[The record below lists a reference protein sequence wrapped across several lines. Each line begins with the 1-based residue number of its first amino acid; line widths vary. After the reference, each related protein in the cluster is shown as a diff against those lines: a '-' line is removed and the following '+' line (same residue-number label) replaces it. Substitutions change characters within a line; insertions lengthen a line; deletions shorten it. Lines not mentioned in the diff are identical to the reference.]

1 MHILIAED
9 EPKTRSYLMKGLTEN
24 GFTADTASDGRTALR
39 FAEEHVYDALVLD
52 VMLPAMD
59 GWSIV
64 NRLRAA
70 GNRTP
75 VLFLTA
81 RDRVEDRV
89 RGLELGGDDYLVK
102 PFAFS
107 ELLARLRSLLR
118 RGVLPQADVLRA
130 ADLAIDPV
138 RHRAERAGQVL
149 NLTPKEF
156 ALLALLVRNAG
167 RVLTRIHIAESV
179 WGVDFDTQTNVVDV
193 VIRRLRNKV
202 DAPFDDALIHT
213 VRGMGYVV
221 EKR

>member
-9 EPKTRSYLMKGLTEN
+9 EVKTSAYLVKGLTEN
-24 GFTADTASDGRTALR
+24 GFTVDTAADGRTALR
-39 FAEEHVYDALVLD
+39 LVREHVYDALVLD
-52 VMLPAMD
+52 VMLPVLD
-59 GWSIV
+59 GWSV
-64 NRLRAA
+64 VQALRAT
-70 GNRTP
+70 GSRIP

-89 RGLELGGDDYLVK
+89 RGLELGGDDYLIK

-118 RGVLPQADVLRA
+118 RGAELQPEMLQV
-130 ADLAIDPV
+130 ADLVIDPV

-149 NLTPKEF
+149 HLTPKEF
-156 ALLALLVRNAG
+156 ALLALLARSAG
-167 RVLTRIHIAESV
+167 RVFARTYIAENV

-193 VIRRLRNKV
+193 VIRRLRAKV
-202 DAPFDDALIHT
+202 DAPFDCPLIHT

>member
-9 EPKTRSYLMKGLTEN
+9 EAKTSAYLVKGLTEN
-24 GFTADTASDGRTALR
+24 GYTVDTAADGRGALR
-39 FAEEHVYDALVLD
+39 LAQEHVYDALVMD
-52 VMLPAMD
+52 VMLPLLD
-59 GWSIV
+59 GWSV
-64 NRLRAA
+64 VQALRAA

-118 RGVLPQADVLRA
+118 RGSQFQSEVLRV

-138 RHRAERAGQVL
+138 RHQVERAGQKL
-149 NLTPKEF
+149 HLTPKEF
-156 ALLALLVRNAG
+156 ALLALLARKPG
-167 RVLTRIHIAESV
+167 RVLARVEIAESV

-193 VIRRLRNKV
+193 VIRRLRAKV
-202 DAPFDDALIHT
+202 DAPFDCPLIHT
-213 VRGMGYVV
+213 MRGMGYVL

>member
-9 EPKTRSYLMKGLTEN
+9 EAKTSAYLVKGLTEN
-24 GFTADTASDGRTALR
+24 GYTVDMAADGRGALR
-39 FAEEHVYDALVLD
+39 LAQEHVYDALVLD
-52 VMLPAMD
+52 VMLPLLD
-59 GWSIV
+59 GWSV
-64 NRLRAA
+64 VQALRAA
-70 GNRTP
+70 GNRIP

-118 RGVLPQADVLRA
+118 RGSQFQSEMLRV

-138 RHRAERAGQVL
+138 RHQVERAGQTL
-149 NLTPKEF
+149 HLTPKEF
-156 ALLALLVRNAG
+156 ALLALLVRNPG
-167 RVLTRIHIAESV
+167 RVLARVEIAESV

-193 VIRRLRNKV
+193 VIRRLRAKV
-202 DAPFDDALIHT
+202 DAPFDCPLIHT
-213 VRGMGYVV
+213 MRGMGYVL
-221 EKR
+221 ERR

>member
-9 EPKTRSYLMKGLTEN
+9 EAKTSAYLVKGLTEN
-24 GFTADTASDGRTALR
+24 GYTVDTAADGRGALR
-39 FAEEHVYDALVLD
+39 LAQEHVYDALVLD
-52 VMLPAMD
+52 VMLPLLD
-59 GWSIV
+59 GWSV
-64 NRLRAA
+64 VQALRTA
-70 GNRTP
+70 GHRIP

-118 RGVLPQADVLRA
+118 RGSQFQSEVLRV
-130 ADLAIDPV
+130 ADLSIDPV
-138 RHRAERAGQVL
+138 RHQVERAGQKL
-149 NLTPKEF
+149 HLTPKEF
-156 ALLALLVRNAG
+156 ALLALLARKPG
-167 RVLTRIHIAESV
+167 RVLARVEIAESV

-193 VIRRLRNKV
+193 VIRRLRAKV
-202 DAPFDDALIHT
+202 DAPFDCPLIHT
-213 VRGMGYVV
+213 MRGMGYVL